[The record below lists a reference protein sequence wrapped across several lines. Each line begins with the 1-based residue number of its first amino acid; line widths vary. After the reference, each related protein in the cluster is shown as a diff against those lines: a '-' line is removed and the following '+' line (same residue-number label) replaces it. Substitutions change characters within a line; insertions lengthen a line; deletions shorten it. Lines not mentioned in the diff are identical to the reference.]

1 VGFTVFATAI
11 SERPADTVIGWEM
24 KHRTPSGTEVDLG
37 PLGRDLPFMIR
48 NIQVLLRPEGE
59 AIRNA
64 LGIEHGSIGVLSIVW
79 LNPGISQNDLAASLA
94 MKKSA
99 IAKLVKLLEEQK
111 LVSRKRISA
120 DRRFN
125 ALTLTSEGHLLVA
138 EIRRLTDALNA
149 RLLEGTE
156 EADRGAFFRV
166 LARLFA
172 RLDQATSLLL

>member
-1 VGFTVFATAI
+1 MT
-11 SERPADTVIGWEM
+11 

-37 PLGRDLPFMIR
+37 PLARDLPFMIR
-48 NIQVLLRPEGE
+48 NIQALLRAEGQ

-64 LGIEHGSIGVLSIVW
+64 LGLEHGSIGVLSIVW

-99 IAKLVKLLEEQK
+99 ITKLVTVLEKQNF
-111 LVSRKRISA
+111 VSRKRISA
-120 DRRFN
+120 DRRYN

-149 RLLEGTE
+149 RLMEGAE
-156 EADRGAFFRV
+156 ESDREAFFRV
-166 LARLFA
+166 LGTLFA
-172 RLDQATSLLL
+172 RLDTGSTILMPAASDE